1 MNQYDVSGLLRTY
14 AEQCSKCTNTEKLR
28 AFIKELK
35 HELDLRIIK
44 VDRMEK

>member
-14 AEQCSKCTNTEKLR
+14 AEQCSKCTSTEKLR
-28 AFIKELK
+28 EFIKELK